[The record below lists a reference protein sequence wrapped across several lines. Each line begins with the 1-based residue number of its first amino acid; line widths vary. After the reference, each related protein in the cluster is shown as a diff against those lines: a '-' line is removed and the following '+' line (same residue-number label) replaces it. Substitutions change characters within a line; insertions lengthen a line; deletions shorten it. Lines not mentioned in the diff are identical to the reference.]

1 MAAIMRQIA
10 ELLYNDYEANQADTE
25 EERAAAIDA
34 LKLIYGCHRK
44 RHPAMSSGVRR
55 GERPDEYRHGIQ

>member
-25 EERAAAIDA
+25 KKEQMPSMRKNLSTAATEN
-34 LKLIYGCHRK
+34 GTQ
-44 RHPAMSSGVRR
+44 P
-55 GERPDEYRHGIQ
+55 